1 MSTIGQLINSESS
14 LISKNHA
21 TWKAVL
27 TLTKLTDGASSQG
40 TQTMVMNVT
49 NLPPDAKYRVYK
61 TTANGGDY
69 FANPKP

>member
-1 MSTIGQLINSESS
+1 MSSTTIGQLINIVNIESS

-27 TLTKLTDGASSQG
+27 TLTTVGAGASSQG

-49 NLPPDAKYRVYK
+49 NLPL
-61 TTANGGDY
+61 GGCKV
-69 FANPKP
+69 PRL